1 MKRILLFLL
10 CFYPAAAGA
19 FDDAD
24 YPLID
29 LRARSMRGG
38 LGVVS
43 AQTAPQNNGGQ
54 QSSLT
59 GAPLQPAAQPYPV
72 QPYPMPQPQYYVAP
86 PVRRSVAAKPAEE
99 TAKDSDDVKEYLKN
113 NPQALPDV

>member
-10 CFYPAAAGA
+10 CFYPTAAGA
-19 FDDAD
+19 FNDAD

-72 QPYPMPQPQYYVAP
+72 QPYPMPQPQYYAAP
-86 PVRRSVAAKPAEE
+86 PVKRSVAAKPAEE
-99 TAKDSDDVKEYLKN
+99 TAKDSADVKEYLKN

>member
-10 CFYPAAAGA
+10 CFYPVAAGA

-38 LGVVS
+38 LGGVP
-43 AQTAPQNNGGQ
+43 AQAAPQNNGGQ

-59 GAPLQPAAQPYPV
+59 GAPLQPAAQPYP
-72 QPYPMPQPQYYVAP
+72 MPQPQYYAAP

-99 TAKDSDDVKEYLKN
+99 TAKDSEDVKEYLKH